1 MSGDRQRVSWHGLQG
16 AGGHK
21 EAKPGAGAAQDRKH
35 LKTILG
41 AAGGASRRQ
50 EAVSPLG
57 VGRER
62 GAEEGVEELVGLA
75 KQAAP
80 RGPS

>member
-1 MSGDRQRVSWHGLQG
+1 M
-16 AGGHK
+16 
-21 EAKPGAGAAQDRKH
+21 
-35 LKTILG
+35 
-41 AAGGASRRQ
+41 
-50 EAVSPLG
+50 SPLG